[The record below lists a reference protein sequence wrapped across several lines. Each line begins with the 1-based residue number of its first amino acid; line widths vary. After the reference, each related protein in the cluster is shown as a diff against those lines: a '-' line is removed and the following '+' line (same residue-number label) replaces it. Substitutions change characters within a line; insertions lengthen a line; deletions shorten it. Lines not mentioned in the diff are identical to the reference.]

1 MKYVYS
7 LIMLMLI
14 TGCSSQQAYSTGQAY
29 QREQCNK
36 INDNNERARCMEDAN
51 KSQEEYQRQ
60 QKEAK

>member
-1 MKYVYS
+1 MKRVFS
-7 LIMLMLI
+7 LLMLMLI